1 MKSKQALLFLKK
13 KKQKNFAII
22 QIVVP
27 PRLPIVMAGLDPALA
42 PPRHC
47 ERSEAIH
54 LFKAPG
60 AKDGLLRYARN
71 DGRCEC
77 SAEVQRPRPQ
87 DQKFF
92 GSFFQKRTSSVL
104 GTTP

>member
-22 QIVVP
+22 QVVSP

-60 AKDGLLRYARN
+60 AKDGSLRYARN
-71 DGRCEC
+71 DSRCNWP
-77 SAEVQRPRPQ
+77 AELQHPRPQ
-87 DQKFF
+87 EQKFF
-92 GSFFQKRTSSVL
+92 GSFFQKRTSSFL